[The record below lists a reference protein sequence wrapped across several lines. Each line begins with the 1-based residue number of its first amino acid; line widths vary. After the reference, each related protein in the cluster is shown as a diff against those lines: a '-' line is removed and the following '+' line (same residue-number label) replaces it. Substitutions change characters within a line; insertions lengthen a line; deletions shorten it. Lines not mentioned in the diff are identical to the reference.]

1 MPDVDLRNSNTSF
14 VLFGA
19 GGDLAQR
26 LIVPALFNLFVDHHL
41 PEQFLLLGVDRKE
54 LDDAALAAHYQTSVA
69 QFSRRG
75 VPAPADWQA
84 FAAHIRYQALD
95 VTTAQGMAT
104 LAARLKTLEANG
116 TVPAQ
121 RVFYMAVPPSLFA
134 PIANGLGGAGLAEP
148 RATTRIVVEK
158 PLGSDL
164 ESFLKINAAL
174 LANFAEAQIYRIDH
188 FLGKETVQ
196 NILAMRFAN
205 PMFEPVWNRRYI
217 DHVAITVAETL
228 GVEGRAGYYEHA
240 GALRDMVQNHL
251 FQLLCIVAM
260 EPPISYDADDVRN
273 KKLDVL
279 RALRPIAPDAVADC
293 AVRGQYGAGWVAG
306 VKVPGYREEPG
317 VAANSSTETYA
328 ALKLYVDNWRWQDVP
343 FYLRTGK
350 RMTAAVWEISIRFRD
365 VPHRSFPA
373 ASGLNAQPSRLVIQ
387 MQPEQGIVLKFMA
400 KEPGAQLRLRLVDMR
415 FSYQQAFNTPSP
427 DAYETLLWDVL
438 CGDQT
443 LFMRADQVEMAWRVL
458 MPVLDAWAGNS
469 APDFPNYPAGSWGPQ
484 AADALLARD
493 GRNWLVPTLPA
504 EK

>member
-75 VPAPADWQA
+75 VPAPAEWQA
-84 FAAHIRYQALD
+84 FAAHIRYQAID

-279 RALRPIAPDAVADC
+279 RALRPITPDAVADC

-306 VKVPGYREEPG
+306 VKVAAYREEPG

-469 APDFPNYPAGSWGPQ
+469 ASDFPNYPAGSWGPQ